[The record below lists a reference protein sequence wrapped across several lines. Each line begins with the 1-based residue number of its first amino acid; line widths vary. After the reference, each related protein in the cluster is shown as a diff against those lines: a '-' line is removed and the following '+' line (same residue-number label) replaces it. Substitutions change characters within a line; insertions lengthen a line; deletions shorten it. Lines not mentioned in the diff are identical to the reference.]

1 MLPGTVCFSQTVGV
15 DSSEAVFK
23 ADRACCDTGMVGDLL
38 ERSGFPGGGAWEDK
52 QDPST
57 QTVLLDSRVQKSM
70 DPKAQWSPLCYL
82 QAKYFLNWQQ
92 LGIYNRGINFFK
104 ERNTEMKN

>member
-38 ERSGFPGGGAWEDK
+38 ERSGFPGWGCMGRQAGPQHPDGLAGLQSPEVNGL
-52 QDPST
+52 QGTVVSIVLSPS
-57 QTVLLDSRVQKSM
+57 
-70 DPKAQWSPLCYL
+70 
-82 QAKYFLNWQQ
+82 
-92 LGIYNRGINFFK
+92 
-104 ERNTEMKN
+104 